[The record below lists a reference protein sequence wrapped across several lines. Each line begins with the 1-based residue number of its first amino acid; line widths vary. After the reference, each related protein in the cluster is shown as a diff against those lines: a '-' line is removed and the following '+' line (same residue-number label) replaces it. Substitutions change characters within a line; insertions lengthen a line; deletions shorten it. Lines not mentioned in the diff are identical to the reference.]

1 DEVILVAEGN
11 VFAVGTDVQGVFGD
25 SAESVF
31 GLSCLEVSESD
42 RERSQGGDTILVD
55 EECPVDEIV
64 DLPSPGGGQFPGVH
78 VHHTQGGKTVFEAAV
93 RLHVDEHG
101 GTRGRKIHRLNGTWI
116 DQPVQCTFRLRPQVF
131 MEFTRRD
138 VESCV
143 KADRRIFVLI
153 TRGAHGDHAPDGG
166 EDGIAERKELL
177 FVHRTRDLLT
187 FTPVPQGEAVVVA
200 GHREEVTVGGEGD
213 LHGVQVVDLVGG
225 WGKPR
230 VVQATGVGDELG
242 GVVLCG
248 LGAL

>member
-1 DEVILVAEGN
+1 GGELVVLLHEILSGFQIPQVAVVLVVPVRSLGGTSALGDCPTEVEKPRLGVERQVGRVAVLLGVVLRYREADVCFLCFEVPHDEVILVEEGN

-25 SAESVF
+25 IAESVF

-166 EDGIAERKELL
+166 ED
-177 FVHRTRDLLT
+177 
-187 FTPVPQGEAVVVA
+187 
-200 GHREEVTVGGEGD
+200 
-213 LHGVQVVDLVGG
+213 
-225 WGKPR
+225 
-230 VVQATGVGDELG
+230 
-242 GVVLCG
+242 
-248 LGAL
+248 